1 MDDSLVIK
9 TFGGFSMTY
18 GGRMISDQDNRSKK
32 LWIILEYIIAF
43 HDRNIP
49 QSTIIDLI
57 WNEDSISAD
66 PENALKTALHRIRE
80 MIAELDLPEKK
91 TVLRKQGTF
100 SWNNTIKCEFDFE
113 DFVALYNRAMSGERT
128 DEEKIELLTRAFELY
143 KGEFLPKCATEGW
156 ASNLATRYLNIYE
169 KLVNELAGLLAN
181 YERYN
186 EITDICTKAA
196 ALDPLDE
203 NINYYLVLGL
213 YKSGNQHKA
222 IEQYRRITDLYYNEF
237 GIDSPERFQKLYD
250 EITSHQSGYEA
261 DLKSIQNDLYEKN
274 AEKIAYYCDYSVF
287 QHFYK
292 IQARTCER
300 NGMSIFLMLV
310 TIRNKDKL
318 SDDKELVKLAMDRMQ
333 NVISSALRSSDVFSR
348 YSVNQF
354 IAMLPTACYENS
366 LLIGERVLKKFDTQR
381 PKLKVSVSFAVKYL
395 EPQMFDSSS
404 EEEQ

>member
-366 LLIGERVLKKFDTQR
+366 LLIGERVLKKFDAQR